1 MKFNYHCI
9 LLSDLPGLFLYCC
22 LYLCLCLLSAWNKG
36 VFIRV
41 GHCFLVLIHI
51 KALVVNID
59 HNFFGFLITH
69 THIHLQEFNWCL
81 FSNLCLL
88 YSVEG
93 ERVLKVIEKGFKFSV
108 MAYQERRYHL
118 GFVKFVELE

>member
-69 THIHLQEFNWCL
+69 THTHTPTGVQLVSFL
-81 FSNLCLL
+81 
-88 YSVEG
+88 
-93 ERVLKVIEKGFKFSV
+93 
-108 MAYQERRYHL
+108 
-118 GFVKFVELE
+118 KFVSSLLR